1 MSSSGTVRYGTQWI
15 STASE
20 MGKELLKFE
29 QPGYNPANHQFPTTM
44 FKAFKREDG
53 VVKCM
58 DTAPS
63 PYGWINED
71 QYNREVA
78 RVEAFNRQ
86 CQKVIMDESSSKAAM
101 AEGWRN
107 SPKEAME
114 AHEQL
119 ERWIGDEAARRAHQD
134 RLMSDAAK
142 AEIAKAEDATPEHVA
157 EIPISPLG
165 PKVEDLKVFSPEA
178 PVEAPEAPAVP
189 EKRKPGRP
197 RKVVV

>member
-1 MSSSGTVRYGTQWI
+1 MSSGGTVRYGTQFI

-29 QPGYNPANHQFPTTM
+29 QPGYNPANHQYPTTM

-63 PYGWINED
+63 PYGWINDD
-71 QYNREVA
+71 QYGKEVT
-78 RVEAFNRQ
+78 RVQAFNRQ
-86 CQKVIMDESSSKAAM
+86 CTRVVESEQESKAAK
-101 AEGWRN
+101 AEGWRD
-107 SPKEAME
+107 SPAEAMA

-119 ERWIGDEAARRAHQD
+119 ERWIGDEAAKRAH
-134 RLMSDAAK
+134 AAK

-157 EIPISPLG
+157 EVPISPLG
-165 PKVEDLKVFSPEA
+165 PKLEALQVFSA
-178 PVEAPEAPAVP
+178 DGPVEKK
-189 EKRKPGRP
+189 KRGRP
-197 RKVVV
+197 RKVV